1 MKLLIYIVIALSVL
15 CTDGT
20 FARTHYHK
28 KQNNSHNQKGSN
40 RGDEGRGL
48 ESPTKDPPPPPPPD
62 SSIVPSDPADPV
74 DPNSGPCVFDV
85 RSYGA
90 VGDGSTDDTEAFR
103 SAWKAACAVES
114 AVLLVPSDGNFMIT
128 ATTFSG
134 PCQPG
139 LVFQVMCCCFFLLM
153 SLYFSSTDWL
163 LLYKFKFV
171 KRKLMLLVALCFSR

>member
-1 MKLLIYIVIALSVL
+1 MSTSRIKLLIYIVITLSVF
-15 CTDGT
+15 CCNST
-20 FARTHYHK
+20 FARTHYQK
-28 KQNNSHNQKGSN
+28 KQNKSHNHKGSN
-40 RGDEGRGL
+40 RGEGRGL
-48 ESPTKDPPPPPPPD
+48 ESPPKDPPPPPPQERR
-62 SSIVPSDPADPV
+62 IVPSDPADPM

-128 ATTFSG
+128 TTTFSG

-139 LVFQVMCCCFFLLM
+139 LVFQVM
-153 SLYFSSTDWL
+153 Y
-163 LLYKFKFV
+163 
-171 KRKLMLLVALCFSR
+171 